1 MNKLADSFAS
11 RMKGYE
17 EAASQTLVRRMPVI
31 IRVDGKNFSK
41 LTRRWCTKPFDR
53 DFMHCME
60 AAALHLC
67 KDAQNVRMAYFQSD
81 EISILM
87 TDYKTLNTDPWF
99 DNKVQ
104 KIASV
109 AAGLA
114 TGAFMDAFRFRFMMK
129 EDTCDVPVGV
139 IPSFD
144 ARCFNL
150 PREEVANYF
159 VWRQRDAER
168 NSVSMAAYEN
178 FPHKELEGVNREQ
191 KMDMLMLRKGINW
204 NDYDTVFK
212 RGACIIKV
220 QEPHEGVMRSRW
232 STDWEIPIFAR
243 ERDYVE
249 RYVRE
254 EERPPV

>member
-1 MNKLADSFAS
+1 MNKTADSFS
-11 RMKGYE
+11 TRMKRYE
-17 EAASQTLVRRMPVI
+17 DAASQILVSRMPVI

-41 LTRRWCTKPFDR
+41 LTRKWCNKPFDKH
-53 DFMHCME
+53 FIQCME

-87 TDYKTLNTDPWF
+87 TDYKTLNTYPWF

-109 AAGLA
+109 TAGLA
-114 TGAFMDAFRFRFMMK
+114 TGAFMDAFRFKFMMT
-129 EDTCDVPVGV
+129 ENTCDVPVGV

-168 NSVSMAAYEN
+168 NSVSLAAYEN
-178 FPHKELEGVNREQ
+178 FP
-191 KMDMLMLRKGINW
+191 
-204 NDYDTVFK
+204 
-212 RGACIIKV
+212 
-220 QEPHEGVMRSRW
+220 PHES
-232 STDWEIPIFAR
+232 
-243 ERDYVE
+243 
-249 RYVRE
+249 
-254 EERPPV
+254 